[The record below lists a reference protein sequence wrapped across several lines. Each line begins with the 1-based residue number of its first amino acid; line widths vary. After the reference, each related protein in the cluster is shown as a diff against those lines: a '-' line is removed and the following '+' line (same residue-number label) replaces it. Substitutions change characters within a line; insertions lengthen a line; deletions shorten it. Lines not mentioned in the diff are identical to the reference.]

1 MEILNLSH
9 NALSGSIPSTFDQL
23 ISLTSIDLSNNQL
36 EGPIPNT
43 KQFREA
49 SKEAFR
55 NNKGLCGNAIGLKAC
70 PSANHYVKR
79 GNKIVKLVLFLC
91 LGTIFL
97 AFVTVGFTSILRR
110 RNERIE
116 NKPQEAQNQNL
127 FTIWSYDGKMVYEN
141 IIEVTENFDDK
152 HCIGVGGYGNVYKA
166 ELPTGQVVA
175 VKKLNALS
183 DDSFVNLKAF
193 ESEICALTEIR
204 HRNIVRLHGFC
215 SHPRH
220 LLLVYEFLEGGSL
233 DKVLKVDEQ
242 AMKFDW
248 INRLNV
254 VKGVA
259 SALSYMHHDC
269 SCPIIHR
276 DISSKNVLLNSEY
289 EACISDF
296 GTARILSSDSSYRTS
311 FAGTFGYAAPGM
323 LFLLA

>member
-23 ISLTSIDLSNNQL
+23 ISLTSVDLSRNQL

-70 PSANHYVKR
+70 PSANHYVKK
-79 GNKIVKLVLFLC
+79 GNKIVKLILFLC

-97 AFVTVGFTSILRR
+97 AFVIAGFTSILRR
-110 RNERIE
+110 RKERTE

-141 IIEVTENFDDK
+141 IIEATEDFDDK

-193 ESEICALTEIR
+193 ESEICAFTEIR

-242 AMKFDW
+242 AMKFYW

-276 DISSKNVLLNSEY
+276 DISSKNVLLDSEH